1 MGDSIM
7 KKYDFIILGAGS
19 AGCVLANRISKNP
32 EVSVCLIEAG
42 SKDIDPRLHIP
53 LGFAF
58 LGDKSKYS
66 WAYNTEPQKE
76 FEKVAVT
83 QPETAVVDSTGG
95 VHHVESENMEHRR
108 GYQPRGKTLGGS
120 SAINAM
126 LYVRGHKW
134 DYDHWAELGNNG
146 WSYSDVLPY
155 FKKAEHNEMFDDEFH
170 GQNGPLNVSKIRH
183 ENTPTKDFVETA
195 AKIHGYNEDFNGSD
209 QEGIGFYQ
217 TTQKNGKR
225 CSAAKAYLVP
235 ALKRENL
242 TVMTDTNVN
251 KIIIENKKAV
261 GVECIDD
268 KGNSFLIH
276 SKKEVLL
283 SSGAFGSPQILLR
296 SGIGPIEEIS
306 KHGIEQQHELPGVGK
321 NLQDHIDY
329 LSVHKYNSIELIGFS
344 LKSIFYK
351 FPLEIIKYVFAKV
364 GMFTSTVAEAGGFIK
379 SRDDM
384 RIPDLQLHFAP
395 AMVIDHGRTSVW
407 GHGLSCHVC
416 LLRPKSRGEVTLNSA
431 DPFED
436 PKIDPKFLS
445 HPDDMKDMIA
455 GYKKMMK
462 ILNTGSVSKYTS
474 GHVQRPVDLDD
485 DKDIEQ
491 AIRED
496 ADTVYH
502 PVGTCKMGS
511 DEMSV
516 VNDSLKVHGINGL
529 RVVDASIMPTLIGGN
544 TNAPTIMIGEKAA
557 DIIIKDWS

>member
-1 MGDSIM
+1 M
-7 KKYDFIILGAGS
+7 KNYDFIILGAGS
-19 AGCVLANRISKNP
+19 AGCVLANRISENSELK
-32 EVSVCLIEAG
+32 VCLIEAG
-42 SKDIDPRLHIP
+42 SKDNDPRLHIP
-53 LGFAF
+53 IGFAF

-66 WAYNTEPQKE
+66 WAYDTVPQKE
-76 FEKVAVT
+76 FEKVVVAE
-83 QPETAVVDSTGG
+83 PETALVDSAGG
-95 VHHVESENMEHRR
+95 VHQVEAESMEHRK
-108 GYQPRGKTLGGS
+108 GFQPRGKTLGGS
-120 SAINAM
+120 SSINAM

-134 DYDHWAELGNNG
+134 DYDHWSNLGNKG
-146 WSYSDVLPY
+146 WSYSEVLPY

-170 GQNGPLNVSKIRH
+170 GQDGPLNVSKIRH
-183 ENTPTKDFVETA
+183 ENKPTKDFVESA
-195 AKIHGYNEDFNGSD
+195 SKIYSFNEDFNGSI

-235 ALKRENL
+235 ILDRENL

-261 GVECIDD
+261 GVECIDKD
-268 KGNSFLIH
+268 GKSFTI
-276 SKKEVLL
+276 KADKEVLL

-296 SGIGPIEEIS
+296 SGVGPAEEII
-306 KHGIEQQHELPGVGK
+306 KHGIDHKHELPGVGK

-329 LSVHKYNSIELIGFS
+329 LSVHKYNSMELIGFS

-351 FPLEIIKYVFAKV
+351 FPLEILKYIFAKV

-379 SRDDM
+379 SRKDIE
-384 RIPDLQLHFAP
+384 IPDLQLHFAP

-416 LLRPKSRGEVTLNSA
+416 LLRPKSRGEVTLNSS

-436 PKIDPKFLS
+436 PRIDPQFLS

-455 GYKKMMK
+455 GYKKMMA
-462 ILNTGSVSKYTS
+462 ILNTGPVSKYTS
-474 GHVQRPVDLDD
+474 NHVQRPIDIND

-511 DEMSV
+511 DEMAV
-516 VNDSLKVHGINGL
+516 VNDSLKVHGIEGL
-529 RVVDASIMPTLIGGN
+529 RVIDASIMPTLIGGN

-557 DIIIKDWS
+557 DIIIDDWS